1 MNRVKIRSIAIL
13 VLVAMLVTGTAFYL
27 GKFFANGKK
36 WVSFAPNSHVY
47 TNGVLTA
54 GNIYDRNGEILASS
68 SDGKRTYNE
77 TRAVRRALLHVVG
90 DREGNIGTSVL
101 NRFADRLM
109 GYDVINGVYTFADQP
124 TSLNLTV
131 DAKLCETA
139 YDALSGSKGT
149 VLVCNYKTGE
159 IVCMVSSPNFDPLDP
174 PDPGDLDDEDAAYMN
189 RALSGVFTPGSIFKL
204 VTLAAAIDTVDGLF
218 DMTFECNGKAIIAGQ
233 EINCMHRHGT
243 VDIYDALSGSCNSAF
258 AQLAQKVGSE
268 NLYKYAKKFG
278 LCDSHSVNGIK
289 TASGSVNTAEDG
301 SAELSWAAIGQHE
314 DLVNPEAVLRMMNA
328 IAARGK
334 AAEPRLIKSVIN
346 SLGIPEGLYF
356 TEYSGSMIKEQ
367 TAEKMAEMMRRN
379 VTEEYGQSRFGD
391 LPVCAK
397 SGTAEVGNGKRAH
410 SWFVGFVD
418 SEEYPY
424 SFVAFVENG
433 GSGSSV
439 AGEIVSRVLS
449 DIE

>member
-27 GKFFANGKK
+27 GKFLVNGKK
-36 WVSFAPNSHVY
+36 WVSFAPNSHAY

-54 GNIYDRNGEILASS
+54 GNIYDRNGEVLASS

-109 GYDVINGVYTFADQP
+109 GYDVINGVYTFADKP

-131 DAKLCETA
+131 D
-139 YDALSGSKGT
+139 
-149 VLVCNYKTGE
+149 VCNYKTGE
-159 IVCMVSSPNFDPLDP
+159 IICMVSSPNFDPLDP

-204 VTLAAAIDTVDGLF
+204 VTLAAAIDTADGLF

-289 TASGSVNTAEDG
+289 TA
-301 SAELSWAAIGQHE
+301 
-314 DLVNPEAVLRMMNA
+314 
-328 IAARGK
+328 
-334 AAEPRLIKSVIN
+334 
-346 SLGIPEGLYF
+346 
-356 TEYSGSMIKEQ
+356 
-367 TAEKMAEMMRRN
+367 
-379 VTEEYGQSRFGD
+379 
-391 LPVCAK
+391 
-397 SGTAEVGNGKRAH
+397 
-410 SWFVGFVD
+410 
-418 SEEYPY
+418 
-424 SFVAFVENG
+424 
-433 GSGSSV
+433 
-439 AGEIVSRVLS
+439 
-449 DIE
+449 